1 MKTSIFMVLTS
12 EMLQLQRNGDAMI
25 PGTLR
30 VVLIVAIIV
39 YFIMILIFLKNKTL
53 ELRYTLLW
61 MFAGMILAVLVIW
74 PELLSRL
81 GRLVGIQ
88 SNMNGLFIMAIAFIV
103 MIMMSLTSI
112 VSRQTNKIRHLI
124 QEIAILEKR
133 VRELEKKVEHGSID
147 EKRSD

>member
-1 MKTSIFMVLTS
+1 MKTSIFMVLKS
-12 EMLQLQRNGDAMI
+12 EMLQLQRNGDAII

-81 GRLVGIQ
+81 VRLVGIQ

>member
-1 MKTSIFMVLTS
+1 MVLTS

-81 GRLVGIQ
+81 VRLVGIQ

-133 VRELEKKVEHGSID
+133 VRELEKDSVKNCQEIQD
-147 EKRSD
+147 ND

>member
-1 MKTSIFMVLTS
+1 
-12 EMLQLQRNGDAMI
+12 MI

-61 MFAGMILAVLVIW
+61 MFAGVILAVLVIW

-81 GRLVGIQ
+81 VRLVGIQ

-133 VRELEKKVEHGSID
+133 VRELEKDSVKNCQEIQNNERK
-147 EKRSD
+147 EKE

>member
-1 MKTSIFMVLTS
+1 
-12 EMLQLQRNGDAMI
+12 MI
-25 PGTLR
+25 PSTLR
-30 VVLIVAIIV
+30 IVLIVALV
-39 YFIMILIFLKNKTL
+39 FYFVMLLIFLKNKTL

-61 MFAGMILAVLVIW
+61 MFAGVILALLVIW
-74 PELLSRL
+74 PELLSRFV
-81 GRLVGIQ
+81 RLVGIQ

-133 VRELEKKVEHGSID
+133 VRELEDNTKNMET
-147 EKRSD
+147 

>member
-1 MKTSIFMVLTS
+1 
-12 EMLQLQRNGDAMI
+12 MI

-61 MFAGMILAVLVIW
+61 MFAGMMLAVLVIW
-74 PELLSRL
+74 PELLGRL
-81 GRLVGIQ
+81 VRLVGIQ

-112 VSRQTNKIRHLI
+112 VSRQKNKIRHLI

-133 VRELEKKVEHGSID
+133 VRELEKDSVKNCQEIRNND
-147 EKRSD
+147 